1 MHRGSV
7 EVTSRLGAGTTF
19 RIVLPVDPRRDDVV
33 PTASGGAIGPG
44 TGSDGSAPAG
54 NTPPTAPKVVDSSP
68 GVQPSLNRESS
79 G

>member
-19 RIVLPVDPRRDDVV
+19 RIVLPADPRRDDVA
-33 PTASGGAIGPG
+33 PAAPGEAISPESGGE
-44 TGSDGSAPAG
+44 SASG
-54 NTPPTAPKVVDSSP
+54 NTPVATPKVVDSSP
-68 GVQPSLNRESS
+68 SGQPSLNRESS